1 MERINKYW
9 IVLLAVLLGLL
20 FPVSTAEAKNF
31 VVVRDAGHGGK
42 DHGALGKRS
51 NEKSINLAV
60 ALLLGE
66 KIEDNCKDVDVVY
79 TRKSDKFVSLQGR
92 ADIAN
97 KEKRLTVIDPQLPD
111 IILAVLIIKE
121 IDAETAYIR
130 V

>member
-1 MERINKYW
+1 MI
-9 IVLLAVLLGLL
+9 
-20 FPVSTAEAKNF
+20 
-31 VVVRDAGHGGK
+31 
-42 DHGALGKRS
+42 
-51 NEKSINLAV
+51 
-60 ALLLGE
+60 
-66 KIEDNCKDVDVVY
+66 
-79 TRKSDKFVSLQGR
+79 R